1 MTPDRDDSALAARY
15 VLDPL
20 DPEIR
25 VEAEHRIASDPA
37 FARLVESWRERLVEF
52 DDTAEA
58 VAPGAALWSRI
69 EQDLAE
75 LAPAPRVPAPDAPRF
90 TWSGLWSSLP
100 ALRAAAIG
108 GVVSAL
114 VFAALGLASLRHAQD
129 VAARK
134 PVYVAILIDDSTKQ
148 TGAVVNAF
156 SDGRVE
162 MIPISQIDVPK
173 GRVLQIW
180 TLWDR
185 AVGPRSVGVIDRAR
199 TTWLNLE
206 NLPATGADQ
215 LFEITLEPE
224 GGSPIGRPTGPILY
238 KGTTSRAL

>member
-25 VEAEHRIASDPA
+25 VEVERRIASDPA
-37 FARLVESWRERLVEF
+37 FARMVETWRERLAEF
-52 DDTAEA
+52 DDTAEE
-58 VAPGAALWSRI
+58 VAPAGALWSRI
-69 EQDLAE
+69 EQDVTAS
-75 LAPAPRVPAPDAPRF
+75 APRTAASDASRF
-90 TWSGLWSSLP
+90 GWRGLWNSLP
-100 ALRAAAIG
+100 ALRVAAIG
-108 GVVSAL
+108 GLAAAV
-114 VFAALGLASLRHAQD
+114 VFAAVGLASFRHAQD

-134 PVYVAILIDDSTKQ
+134 PVYVAILIDDATKQ
-148 TGAVVNAF
+148 AGAVVNAF
-156 SDGRVE
+156 ADGRVE
-162 MIPISQIDVPK
+162 MIPISEIEVPK

>member
-20 DPEIR
+20 DPEVR
-25 VEAEHRIASDPA
+25 AEAERRIASDPA
-37 FARLVESWRERLVEF
+37 FARLVEGWRERLVEF
-52 DDTAEA
+52 DDTAAE

-69 EQDLAE
+69 EQDLA
-75 LAPAPRVPAPDAPRF
+75 VPASAAPPPAAPQSR
-90 TWSGLWSSLP
+90 WSALWNSLP
-100 ALRAAAIG
+100 ALRAAAIAG
-108 GVVSAL
+108 AVATMA
-114 VFAALGLASLRHAQD
+114 FAVLGLVSFRYAQD

-134 PVYVAILIDDSTKQ
+134 PVYVAILIDDATRQ
-148 TGAVVNAF
+148 AGAVVNAF
-156 SDGRVE
+156 ADGRVE
-162 MIPISQIDVPK
+162 MIPISEIEVPK